1 MKFLCVRNFFIG
13 QKTRWTKG
21 KYYDGRE
28 ANSLERT
35 HGIAFYIESNDAA
48 PLGGNLEYLVK
59 KKDYPTYFKSL
70 EDVREEKLNKILDV
84 GNSNDDL
91 VSRNAGPRI

>member
-1 MKFLCVRNFFIG
+1 VKFLCVRNYFIG

-35 HGIAFYIESNDAA
+35 HGIAFYIESNEES
-48 PLGGNLEYLVK
+48 LFGVKLEYLVK
-59 KKDYPTYFKSL
+59 KKEYPTYFKSL
-70 EDVREEKLNKILDV
+70 EDVREERIDMIL
-84 GNSNDDL
+84 GTGKNN
-91 VSRNAGPRI
+91 I